1 MIIRSPKVTEEA
13 TRRDAKNQRF
23 LEYRIGTFGACA
35 FRNNLAVCHDLS
47 TLQVALYEFQI
58 DKLRFFR
65 HLSEL

>member
-13 TRRDAKNQRF
+13 TRREAKNQRW
-23 LEYRIGTFGACA
+23 IGAFGACA
-35 FRNNLAVCHDLS
+35 FRNNFAVCHDLS